1 MQVDFNILVD
11 EKLRNP
17 VESLSNTIKLLNY
30 YTQFFNSQL
39 PSCTD
44 LGLLQIDSKDT
55 RSKLQPTPKDYIKKI
70 EELIP
75 RIIRE
80 RTDQKKNWLTENI
93 RNLKKQG
100 IGVEEYV
107 QKKKDLESANDNFQN
122 VRDGVDLYGQFYN
135 VLAEFQL
142 KVKKE
147 DKDNFTETVQLI
159 STLANKIQE
168 EEGKQ
173 D

>member
-1 MQVDFNILVD
+1 MTSAFQKSSQFATRFQVILEIYWRNMQVDFNILVD

-55 RSKLQPTPKDYIKKI
+55 RSKLQPTPKDYIKQI

-80 RTDQKKNWLTENI
+80 RTD
-93 RNLKKQG
+93 
-100 IGVEEYV
+100 
-107 QKKKDLESANDNFQN
+107 
-122 VRDGVDLYGQFYN
+122 
-135 VLAEFQL
+135 
-142 KVKKE
+142 
-147 DKDNFTETVQLI
+147 
-159 STLANKIQE
+159 
-168 EEGKQ
+168 
-173 D
+173 